1 MSASPDELLNAPQT
15 LADPYP
21 LYEWLRRQDPV
32 YWSQAW
38 QCWLVTRYDDVVEVM
53 RDFKRFSSRASTTR
67 LLDRLPPDALKRL
80 GPLYEHFT
88 TGLVRLDPPRHT
100 RVRGITSKAFTP
112 RVVEQSRARIER
124 AVNELI
130 DAFIERGRFDLIG
143 DLAYPLPTIIFGEM
157 FGLPLEDRQRFK
169 AWSVAIIEFQASGL
183 PDADAAFR
191 SQDALLAA
199 RKWMGDL
206 VEQRRQRPR
215 DDLLSRLVE
224 AEEEGD
230 RLTEKEL
237 FSTCVT
243 FMIGGHETTTNLIG
257 NGMLAL
263 FQNPGEL
270 QRLRDEPGLA
280 AQGVEEMLRYDAP
293 TQRGHRIATAD
304 MQMCGKKIEQGQF
317 VQAVLGAANRDPDRF
332 EDPNRFDITRPDNK
346 HASFGFGPHYCPGA
360 SLARIEAAIAIN
372 TMLDRLP
379 NLRLSPD
386 QTIAWRPNN
395 FFRGLAAL
403 ELDFDTK

>member
-21 LYEWLRRQDPV
+21 LYERLRRDSPV

-38 QCWLVTRYDDVVEVM
+38 QCWLVTRYDDVVAVM
-53 RDFKRFSSRASTTR
+53 RDFKRFSSKASTTR
-67 LLDRLPPDALKRL
+67 LLDRLPPATLKRL

-100 RVRGITSKAFTP
+100 RVRGISSKAFTS

-157 FGLPLEDRQRFK
+157 FGLPLEDRQQFK
-169 AWSVAIIEFQASGL
+169 AWSVAIIEFQATGL

-191 SQDALLAA
+191 SQEALLAA
-199 RKWMGDL
+199 RKWMGEL
-206 VEQRRQRPR
+206 VEQRRQRP
-215 DDLLSRLVE
+215 VE

-230 RLTEKEL
+230 RLTEQEL

-263 FQNPGEL
+263 FQTPGEL
-270 QRLRDEPGLA
+270 QRLRDDPGLA
-280 AQGVEEMLRYDAP
+280 PQGVEEMLRYDAP

-304 MQMCGKKIEQGQF
+304 MEMGGQKIEQGQF

-332 EDPNRFDITRPDNK
+332 EGPDRFDITRPDNK

-360 SLARIEAAIAIN
+360 SLARIEASIAIN

-379 NLRLSPD
+379 NLRLSPG
-386 QTIAWRPNN
+386 QTIKWRPNN
-395 FFRGLAAL
+395 FFRGLTAL
-403 ELDFDTK
+403 GIDFDTK